1 MPRVFVW
8 VAGCEIFLLAVT
20 FVLGLTAT
28 SPGDVRRH
36 VGLALFTSLLACL
49 MHAAALTYTA
59 VVGKLVHQAVALA
72 ALDHAPFNA
81 AKNVKRRVTSL
92 IGVGILPIAV
102 VVGTG
107 AWRLSGTA
115 GQRWHLLAAGAA
127 CVISAVVFYRQYD
140 LLAQAAGILA
150 EVMKAYERSRTR
162 PAIRP
167 SAQGGKPP
175 PGMTAAA
182 AHPSESSPDSLIAG
196 EPQDVAG

>member
-1 MPRVFVW
+1 MPRVFAW
-8 VAGCEIFLLAVT
+8 VAGCEIFLLAAT

-28 SPGDVRRH
+28 DSGGVRRH

-49 MHAAALTYTA
+49 MHAAVLTYTA

-81 AKNVKRRVTSL
+81 AKRVKRRMTSL
-92 IGVGILPIAV
+92 IGVGMLPIAV
-102 VVGTG
+102 VVSTG

-127 CVISAVVFYRQYD
+127 CAVSAVVFYRQYD
-140 LLAQAAGILA
+140 LLAHAAEILA
-150 EVMKAYERSRTR
+150 DVMKTYERSRTR

-167 SAQGGKPP
+167 SAPGSKPV

-182 AHPSESSPDSLIAG
+182 HPPEIPPDSLVAG
-196 EPQDVAG
+196 EPQDAAG